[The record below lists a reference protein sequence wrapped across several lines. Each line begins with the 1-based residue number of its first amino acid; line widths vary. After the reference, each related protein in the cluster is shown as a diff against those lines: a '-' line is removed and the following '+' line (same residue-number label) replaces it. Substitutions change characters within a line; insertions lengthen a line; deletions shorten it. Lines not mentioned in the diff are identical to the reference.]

1 MGVIDTNA
9 SEYELYGDGLNDNV
23 IMDADVIANY
33 SYMNDRSKSKIG
45 TNFIKFYVK
54 TEVSYS
60 VGQDLTFISHTG
72 DKNIIDVIETST
84 AHWLEV
90 RESNL
95 CKQMLI
101 YSIAYELY
109 YIKMLNFVVRYYLLD
124 MDMLIHTMKVI

>member
-1 MGVIDTNA
+1 MKVNKELLGKIFGAFNTQLHIYQKIYRYYMGVIDTNA

-90 RESNL
+90 RESNYANK
-95 CKQMLI
+95 C
-101 YSIAYELY
+101 
-109 YIKMLNFVVRYYLLD
+109 
-124 MDMLIHTMKVI
+124 